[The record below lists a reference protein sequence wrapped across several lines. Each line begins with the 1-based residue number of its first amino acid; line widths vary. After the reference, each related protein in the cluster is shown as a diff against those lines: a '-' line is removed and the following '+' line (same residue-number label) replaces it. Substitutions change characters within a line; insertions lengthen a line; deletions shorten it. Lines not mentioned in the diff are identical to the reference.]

1 MHTIYISSLP
11 KVFLAHFVLTVDNS
25 VVCMK
30 KFISLV
36 TIVLHS
42 NQKHRTCLSM
52 FQPWSEVLK
61 SS

>member
-36 TIVLHS
+36 TIVLHN
-42 NQKHRTCLSM
+42 NQKHRTC
-52 FQPWSEVLK
+52 
-61 SS
+61 